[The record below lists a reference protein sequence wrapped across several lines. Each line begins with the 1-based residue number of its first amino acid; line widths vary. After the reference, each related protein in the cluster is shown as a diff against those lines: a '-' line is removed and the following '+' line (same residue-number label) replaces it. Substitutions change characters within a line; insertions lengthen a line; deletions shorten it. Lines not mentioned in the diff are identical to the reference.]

1 MKLCHLISSCLSNIL
16 MLLVLLFVEYQSL
29 MLIADA
35 SIHADAAA
43 EAVVAATGAT
53 VEDDDEICKPIE
65 HR

>member
-1 MKLCHLISSCLSNIL
+1 